1 MLFVEYIM
9 NNNRLLK
16 LRLHHLGVSLQQGG
30 GRIYTVL
37 VVDDEAIVCQGIKEF
52 LEMSDLNISQ
62 VLTASNGYEALDYL
76 RMESIDLVLTDIQ
89 MDGMNGIELMESI
102 LSEKP
107 NIPVVVISAYDQFE
121 YAQKCIRLGAR
132 DYLIK
137 PVLLPQLIQVV
148 GAELSERHGKY
159 KRLLEESLKLKFSM
173 TGMLS
178 LRSYILNEVITGY
191 LENSD
196 DYLFIFEQIGLKLEG
211 PYYLLFVIEL
221 FWERTGAE
229 GGAIHSLRDRNL
241 LKYATVNIIEETLA
255 DWNAVA
261 FYGQGNQ
268 IVTILQ
274 YKEFD
279 NAQKKREI
287 SKINLIG
294 KTLVT
299 NIQTCLHLMTVVGI
313 SPIKSGLHELP
324 ESYRESVKAVKWH
337 GLYDNHN
344 VFYAEDFSLKEAS
357 VQVNWQEKTE
367 QFVECIRTGK
377 NLEDVKG
384 IVQRFISDISPIFES
399 NDSTAG
405 IPLSIA
411 YRIYTTL
418 LEMKETVGDRYKVL
432 DPILFFQFPLTG
444 IEIKNRLAVFLSEA
458 AELIL
463 ASMTDHD
470 QAIIQQSIAYIR
482 RNFRNKGLKIQDIAD
497 HVHLSPNYLSYLF
510 KQIVA
515 ETVWEFVTRLRL
527 EEARQLLMNTNK
539 KRYEIADEV
548 GYESPEH
555 FSRVFK
561 RYYGESP
568 NAVRE

>member
-1 MLFVEYIM
+1 M
-9 NNNRLLK
+9 
-16 LRLHHLGVSLQQGG
+16 
-30 GRIYTVL
+30 YTIL

-52 LEMSDLNISQ
+52 LEISDLSITQ
-62 VLTASNGYEALDYL
+62 VLIASNGYEALDYL

-107 NIPVVVISAYDQFE
+107 DIPVVVISAHDEFE

-137 PVLLPQLIQVV
+137 PVQLSQLTKVV
-148 GAELSERHGKY
+148 GAELSNRHKKY
-159 KRLLEESLKLKFSM
+159 KRLMEESLKLKFSM

-178 LRSYILNEVITGY
+178 LRSYILNEVIAGS
-191 LENSD
+191 LDKAD
-196 DYLFIFEQIGLKLEG
+196 DYLFIFEQIGLKFEG
-211 PYYLLFVIEL
+211 PYYLLLVTEL
-221 FWERTGAE
+221 SWGRPGAE
-229 GGAIHSLRDRNL
+229 GEAIQKLRDRNL

-268 IVTILQ
+268 IITIMQ
-274 YKEFD
+274 FSEADHTERDQENVAKM
-279 NAQKKREI
+279 
-287 SKINLIG
+287 NLIG
-294 KTLVT
+294 KKIVT
-299 NIQTCLHLMTVVGI
+299 HIQTYLHLEAVVGI
-313 SPIKSGLHELP
+313 SSLRLGLHNLP
-324 ESYRESVKAVKWH
+324 ESYRDSAKAVKWH
-337 GLYDNHN
+337 ALYDNHN

-367 QFVECIRTGK
+367 QLAQKMRTGK
-377 NLEDVKG
+377 SLEGVQEG
-384 IVQRFISDISPIFES
+384 IQCFISDISPVFDS

-411 YRIYTTL
+411 YRVYTVL
-418 LEMKETVGDRYKVL
+418 LEMKETIGEKYKEL
-432 DPILFFQFPLTG
+432 DPIMYFRFPLTG
-444 IEIKNRLAVFLSEA
+444 SEIKYRLFTFLVEA
-458 AELIL
+458 AGLIH
-463 ASMTDHD
+463 ASLMDHD
-470 QAIIQQSIAYIR
+470 QAIIQQAIEYIR
-482 RNFRNKGLKIQDIAD
+482 WNFRNKGLKIQDIAD

-510 KQIVA
+510 KQIVG

-527 EEARQLLMNTNK
+527 EEARYLLVNTQK

-568 NAVRE
+568 NSVRSE

>member
-1 MLFVEYIM
+1 M
-9 NNNRLLK
+9 
-16 LRLHHLGVSLQQGG
+16 
-30 GRIYTVL
+30 YTIL
-37 VVDDEAIVCQGIKEF
+37 VVDDEAIVCQGIKEY
-52 LEMSDLNISQ
+52 LELSDLNITQ

-76 RMESIDLVLTDIQ
+76 RIEPIDLVLTDIQ

-107 NIPVVVISAYDQFE
+107 DIPVVVISAYDEFE

-137 PVLLPQLIQVV
+137 PVQLSQLTKVV
-148 GAELSERHGKY
+148 GAELSNRHEKY
-159 KRLLEESLKLKFSM
+159 KRLLEESIKLKFSM

-178 LRSYILNEVITGY
+178 LRSYILNEVIVGT
-191 LENSD
+191 LDKAD
-196 DYLFIFEQIGLKLEG
+196 DYLFIFEQIGLKFEG
-211 PYYLLFVIEL
+211 PYYLLLVTEL
-221 FWERTGAE
+221 SWGRTGAE
-229 GGAIHSLRDRNL
+229 REAILKLRDRNL

-268 IVTILQ
+268 IITILQ
-274 YKEFD
+274 FSEADYAERSQENVAKM
-279 NAQKKREI
+279 
-287 SKINLIG
+287 NLIG
-294 KTLVT
+294 KTIVT
-299 NIQTCLHLMTVVGI
+299 NIQSYLHLEAVVGI
-313 SPIKSGLHELP
+313 SPLRFGLHKLP
-324 ESYRESVKAVKWH
+324 ESYRDSAKAVKWH
-337 GLYDNHN
+337 ALYDTHR
-344 VFYAEDFSLKEAS
+344 VFYAEDFSMREAS
-357 VQVNWQEKTE
+357 IQVNWQEKTE
-367 QFVECIRTGK
+367 QLAQKIRTGK
-377 NLEDVKG
+377 SLEG
-384 IVQRFISDISPIFES
+384 IQEDIQRFISDISPVFDS

-411 YRIYTTL
+411 YRVYTVL
-418 LEMKETVGDRYKVL
+418 LEMKETIGDKYKEL
-432 DPILFFQFPLTG
+432 DPIVYFRFPLTG
-444 IEIKNRLAVFLSEA
+444 SEIKNRLYTFLVEA
-458 AELIL
+458 AELIHASL
-463 ASMTDHD
+463 ADHD
-470 QAIIQQSIAYIR
+470 QAIVQQSIEYIR
-482 RNFRNKGLKIQDIAD
+482 WNFRNKGLKIQDIAD

-527 EEARQLLMNTNK
+527 EEARHLLINTPK

-568 NAVRE
+568 NSVRES